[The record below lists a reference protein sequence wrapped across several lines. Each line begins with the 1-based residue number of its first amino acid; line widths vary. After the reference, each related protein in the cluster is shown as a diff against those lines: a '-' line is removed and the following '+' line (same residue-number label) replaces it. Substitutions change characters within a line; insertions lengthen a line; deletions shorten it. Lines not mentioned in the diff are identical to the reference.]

1 MRKRGGKGEREDGG
15 KEGVLIYSELLLWG
29 ETMEIIGA
37 VLRTSM
43 ALTYLLLC
51 IVDEDNRDRDIE
63 VILTMCP
70 SSIQ

>member
-37 VLRTSM
+37 
-43 ALTYLLLC
+43 LL
-51 IVDEDNRDRDIE
+51 
-63 VILTMCP
+63 
-70 SSIQ
+70 